1 MAGVSY
7 APCSNEA
14 GITKV
19 KQALRHHWE
28 FTKGVQY
35 RVVSKKGLLNWVE
48 ANLHMQFD
56 PQGVCIRTDV
66 IIRDIGD
73 LKKAEAELQQSNREL
88 KKAIERRR
96 SLSKHLIELLEKD
109 RRQIAM
115 ELHDRMGQSLSVLRS
130 GFSAIARRLE
140 KTDGDILELVKSV
153 EEKTVPE
160 FKDRRV

>member
-1 MAGVSY
+1 MCGWK
-7 APCSNEA
+7 
-14 GITKV
+14 ITN
-19 KQALRHHWE
+19 A
-28 FTKGVQY
+28 
-35 RVVSKKGLLNWVE
+35 
-48 ANLHMQFD
+48 A
-56 PQGVCIRTDV
+56 IR
-66 IIRDIGD
+66 
-73 LKKAEAELQQSNREL
+73 LQS
-88 KKAIERRR
+88 A
-96 SLSKHLIELLEKD
+96 LEKD